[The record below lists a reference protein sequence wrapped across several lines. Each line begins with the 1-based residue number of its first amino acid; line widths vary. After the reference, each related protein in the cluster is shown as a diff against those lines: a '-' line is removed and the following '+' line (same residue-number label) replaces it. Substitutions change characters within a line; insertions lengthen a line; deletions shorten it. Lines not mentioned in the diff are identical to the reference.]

1 MDGVDCYWL
10 PEVQSHI
17 ALYISNLQGLGIDYL
32 ELLTGLLVVL
42 LLILFIIKLV
52 LMLPEGFNGLHRWY
66 EQSWVI

>member
-1 MDGVDCYWL
+1 MDGMDCHWL
-10 PEVQSHI
+10 PEVQSYI
-17 ALYISNLQGLGIDYL
+17 TLYISNLQDLEIDYL

-42 LLILFIIKLV
+42 LLILFMIKPV